1 MLLEVHRAALPT
13 DPWRTTMRVHRHH
26 AHPSAALRHFVLHAA
41 MASLLVACT
50 AVRHPAAAPAPPN
63 GPESTAARAV
73 RDARAAQNRAIAAL
87 DTAAVASF
95 WTEDVEI
102 RRGLGAL
109 VLGRDAYKKL
119 FNPDSGAVARGEE
132 LIYQR
137 EPSTVIVSSRWPLA
151 YEEGAW
157 IGHLGRADGPA
168 QIGGRYAAQWVKRG
182 GQWLIRGEVYVALNC
197 AGAGCAS
204 SAAP

>member
-1 MLLEVHRAALPT
+1 LRDFRLRAPHWFALRFAALSCAMMGGLAACSTEGRSASPRAAE
-13 DPWRTTMRVHRHH
+13 
-26 AHPSAALRHFVLHAA
+26 
-41 MASLLVACT
+41 AS
-50 AVRHPAAAPAPPN
+50 
-63 GPESTAARAV
+63 PENAETRAV
-73 RDARAAQNRAIAAL
+73 RAARAAQNRAIAAL

-109 VLGRDAYKKL
+109 VLGRDAYKRL

-137 EPSTVIVSSRWPLA
+137 ESANVAVSATWPLA
-151 YEEGAW
+151 YEEGSW
-157 IGHLGRADGPA
+157 VGHLGRADGPA
-168 QIGGRYAAQWVKRG
+168 LIGGRYAAQWVKRG
-182 GQWLIRGEVYVALNC
+182 NRWLIRGEVYVALTC

-204 SAAP
+204 SAVP